1 MTHSITCIGNTLHCS
16 LVLDV
21 IRSASS
27 INPVQMMFFFRK
39 SQQYLEFN
47 YKRIYDVFHW
57 CLSVILLRIFDDD
70 FLVAPIP
77 TAIFRFYQSEVA
89 LCLVIIVMHAV
100 SYRNDLDA
108 VILSV
113 SAFVSVFEMFIKLNG
128 MAYRRKQ
135 IAQMI
140 RTVLNDR
147 SHLNGPMEARICE
160 KYQRLARKLLFI
172 TILSYLTTCIMLLS
186 YPVLVG
192 GIQERILPV
201 GFSIPL
207 VDYHKH
213 PWYLIN
219 YLIQIVQGSWVALV
233 FIGLDGPFYLFV
245 CYSASQL
252 EILIEYVRRIGE
264 CPDDAEEQRRLI
276 RKVFE
281 LHTDLSKFLAR
292 CSSIYREVYLI
303 QILCSIVHICVSLF
317 HIQIKFINGSY
328 GMLLTNV
335 NKVWL
340 FCYCGELVVSKAAD
354 FSTGVYTNQW
364 YQLWNR
370 RDLQDM
376 LFMLQN
382 AQRNYGFSVGGFGFL
397 SFATFTA
404 VMKTAYS
411 CNAFL
416 HRVMN

>member
-1 MTHSITCIGNTLHCS
+1 MY
-16 LVLDV
+16 
-21 IRSASS
+21 
-27 INPVQMMFFFRK
+27 FFHK
-39 SQQYLEFN
+39 SQQYLELN
-47 YKRIYDVFHW
+47 YNRIYDVFHW
-57 CLSVILLRIFDDD
+57 FLKITLLRIFDDD

-77 TAIFRFYQSEVA
+77 TMVFHFYTSEIVI
-89 LCLVIIVMHAV
+89 CLVFVLLHAL

-113 SAFVSVFEMFIKLNG
+113 SAFVSAFELFLKING
-128 MAYRRKQ
+128 MVYRRKE
-135 IAQMI
+135 ITQMI

-147 SHLNGPMEARICE
+147 SYLNGPMEAAICA

-172 TILSYLTTCIMLLS
+172 TIVSYISTAIMLLI
-186 YPVLVG
+186 YPLLVG
-192 GIQERILPV
+192 GIGERILPV
-201 GFSIPL
+201 GFSLPL
-207 VDYHKH
+207 VDYHKN

-219 YLIQIVQGSWVALV
+219 FVLQIVQVNWVALV

-252 EILIEYVRRIGE
+252 EILIVYLRQIGE
-264 CPDDAEEQRRLI
+264 NPDNVADQRRLI
-276 RKVFE
+276 RKVFDI
-281 LHTDLSKFLAR
+281 HSGLSKFLAS
-292 CSSIYREVYLI
+292 CSKIYREVYLM
-303 QILCSIVHICVSLF
+303 QVLCSIVHICVSLF
-317 HIQIKFINGSY
+317 HIQIKFKNGSY

-354 FSTGVYTNQW
+354 FSTAVYANQW

-370 RDLQDM
+370 RDLQDV
-376 LFMLQN
+376 LFMLRN

-404 VMKTAYS
+404 IMKTAYS

>member
-1 MTHSITCIGNTLHCS
+1 ML
-16 LVLDV
+16 
-21 IRSASS
+21 
-27 INPVQMMFFFRK
+27 FFRK
-39 SQQYLEFN
+39 SLGYLEFN
-47 YKRIYDVFHW
+47 YNRIYDVFHW
-57 CLSVILLRIFDDD
+57 FLSITLLRIFDDD
-70 FLVAPIP
+70 FLVAPFP
-77 TAIFRFYQSEVA
+77 TAIFHFYQSEIAISLVA
-89 LCLVIIVMHAV
+89 IVMHAV

-113 SAFVSVFEMFIKLNG
+113 SAFVSGFELFFKING
-128 MAYRRKQ
+128 MVYRRKQ

-147 SHLNGPMEARICE
+147 SQLNGPIEAGICE

-172 TILSYLTTCIMLLS
+172 TILSYLTASIMLLI

-192 GIQERILPV
+192 GIRERILPI
-201 GFSIPL
+201 GYSIPL

-219 YLIQIVQGSWVALV
+219 YLLQILQANWVAVV

-252 EILIEYVRRIGE
+252 EILSEYLRRIGE
-264 CPDDAEEQRRLI
+264 CPDNVVEQRRLI

-281 LHTDLSKFLAR
+281 MHTGLSQFLAR

-317 HIQIKFINGSY
+317 HIQIKLVNGSY
-328 GMLLTNV
+328 GLLLTNV

-340 FCYCGELVVSKAAD
+340 FCYCGELVVSKATD

-376 LFMLQN
+376 LFMLRN